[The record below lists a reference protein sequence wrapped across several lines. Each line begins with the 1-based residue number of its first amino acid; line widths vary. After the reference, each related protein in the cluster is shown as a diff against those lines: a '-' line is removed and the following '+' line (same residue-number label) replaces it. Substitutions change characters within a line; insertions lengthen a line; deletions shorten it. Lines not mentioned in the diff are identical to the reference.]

1 MNKKLMFSIR
11 DNWSNISLHIWLFM
25 SSYGI
30 IFAVLSFFEDLG
42 VLTNIKS
49 QFPWIKGVLSIF
61 LGFIF
66 YLIIGIP
73 HLEGAKN
80 R

>member
-1 MNKKLMFSIR
+1 MI
-11 DNWSNISLHIWLFM
+11 NILQYWDYIALHTWLLM

-30 IFAVLSFFEDLG
+30 IFAVLSFFEDMGL
-42 VLTNIKS
+42 LTDIKNN
-49 QFPWIKGVLSIF
+49 FPWIKGILSIF

-66 YLIIGIP
+66 YLVIGIP
-73 HLEGAKN
+73 HLNGAKN

>member
-1 MNKKLMFSIR
+1 MVKIVE
-11 DNWSNISLHIWLFM
+11 NWDCIALHTWLIM

-30 IFAVLSFFEDLG
+30 IFAVLSFFEDMGLIA
-42 VLTNIKS
+42 NIKNN
-49 QFPWIKGVLSIF
+49 FPWIKGILSIF

-66 YLIIGIP
+66 YLVIGIP
-73 HLEGAKN
+73 HLNGAKN

>member
-1 MNKKLMFSIR
+1 MRNVIK
-11 DNWSNISLHIWLFM
+11 NWDCIALHTWLLM

-30 IFAVLSFFEDLG
+30 MFAVLSFFEDMGLL
-42 VLTNIKS
+42 VNIKNN
-49 QFPWIKGVLSIF
+49 FPWIKGILSIF

-66 YLIIGIP
+66 YLVIGLP
-73 HLEGAKN
+73 HLNGAQN

>member
-1 MNKKLMFSIR
+1 
-11 DNWSNISLHIWLFM
+11 M

-30 IFAVLSFFEDLG
+30 IFALLSFVEDLG
-42 VLTNIKS
+42 GLTIKN
-49 QFPWIKGVLSIF
+49 QYPWIKGVLSII

-66 YLIIGIP
+66 YLGIGIP
-73 HLEGAKN
+73 HLNGAKK